1 MCSFAASALVGL
13 LKKCRTWDFDISD
26 MIPDEKLLDEYEQE
40 IELLENKIKQMGR
53 INTCRSYC

>member
-40 IELLENKIKQMGR
+40 IAAGKQG
-53 INTCRSYC
+53 